1 MNTPQT
7 PDKKWSLKTIGA
19 VLFVVII
26 CIAIVIGV
34 FLIYPLQKIPSQN
47 LTPVSPETP
56 ITPPTG
62 DAGTLV
68 PVTIK
73 GNFSYGP
80 SPSVWLVRGGNL
92 DITAQDVRVIS
103 PTQLTCVFPLT
114 ASSVSAGQW
123 DVLVKNIDEQ
133 NVSRIGTFTVRDD
146 ASPSLTWNWSGDGWN
161 GWQSRA
167 SCGGT
172 TGKMGFCQEYGPVI
186 VNGHGEYGSNVTF
199 ELVSTESRISKT
211 FTAPS
216 GRWHTLTFTGLLSSS
231 DYPKGRM
238 MTIDV
243 NGVDVYSATA
253 STDRTINGQQFTIT
267 KTFDPAKEVTVTITS
282 GQNPTIKTSLYMLQ
296 FNALTLS

>member
-1 MNTPQT
+1 MTTPPS
-7 PDKKWSLKTIGA
+7 PDKKWSLKTIGIVFLVA
-19 VLFVVII
+19 II
-26 CIAIVIGV
+26 CIAIAIGV
-34 FLIYPLQKIPSQN
+34 FLIYPMQKIPAQN
-47 LTPVSPETP
+47 ITPVSPITP

-62 DAGTLV
+62 DAGTLI
-68 PVTIK
+68 PVTIT

-80 SPSVWLVRGGNL
+80 SPSVWLVRGGNP

-114 ASSVSAGQW
+114 ASAVPAGQW
-123 DVLVKNIDEQ
+123 DVLVKNSDEQ

-146 ASPSLTWNWSGDGWN
+146 ASPSLTWNWSADGWN

-167 SCGGT
+167 SCGVT
-172 TGKMGFCQEYGPVI
+172 TGKTGFCQEYGPVI
-186 VNGHGEYGSNVTF
+186 INGHGEYGSNVTF
-199 ELVSTESRISKT
+199 ELVSTDSRVSKT

-243 NGVDVYSATA
+243 NGNTVYAGTAATD
-253 STDRTINGQQFTIT
+253 STINSQQFTLT
-267 KTFDPAKEVTVTITS
+267 KTFDPAKEVTVTITT
-282 GQNPTIKTSLYMLQ
+282 GQNPTKKTSLYTLQ
-296 FNALTLS
+296 FNALTMS